1 MGFILMKGIESNSKE
16 ELEKINKKINNS
28 MKKNVNN
35 LVGNTWGIIIKHPTQ
50 NKYLLKINED
60 SRNPLSYLSTD
71 EKLKIK
77 NHKMSNWKERDLMMF
92 GVID

>member
-1 MGFILMKGIESNSKE
+1 MKGIESYDKK

-60 SRNPLSYLSTD
+60 SRNPLSYLSTN

-92 GVID
+92 GVSD

>member
-1 MGFILMKGIESNSKE
+1 MKGIESNSKE
-16 ELEKINKKINNS
+16 DLEKINKKINNS

-35 LVGNTWGIIIKHPTQ
+35 LVGNTWGIIIKHPTE

-77 NHKMSNWKERDLMMF
+77 NHKISNWTEIDKMMY
-92 GVID
+92 GGKN

>member
-1 MGFILMKGIESNSKE
+1 MKGIESNSKE

-35 LVGNTWGIIIKHPTQ
+35 LVGDTWGIIIKHPTE

-77 NHKMSNWKERDLMMF
+77 NKKISNWTEIDKMMF

>member
-1 MGFILMKGIESNSKE
+1 MNGIESNSKE
-16 ELEKINKKINNS
+16 ELEKINKKFNNS

-35 LVGNTWGIIIKHPTQ
+35 LVGDTWGIIIKHPTQ

-77 NHKMSNWKERDLMMF
+77 NHKMSNWNERDLMMY
-92 GVID
+92 GISD

>member
-1 MGFILMKGIESNSKE
+1 MRGIESNSKV
-16 ELEKINKKINNS
+16 ELEKINKKINNN
-28 MKKNVNN
+28 MRKNVDN
-35 LVGNTWGIIIKHPTQ
+35 LVGDTWGIIIKHPTE

-77 NHKMSNWKERDLMMF
+77 NHKVSKWKEKDLMMF
-92 GVID
+92 G